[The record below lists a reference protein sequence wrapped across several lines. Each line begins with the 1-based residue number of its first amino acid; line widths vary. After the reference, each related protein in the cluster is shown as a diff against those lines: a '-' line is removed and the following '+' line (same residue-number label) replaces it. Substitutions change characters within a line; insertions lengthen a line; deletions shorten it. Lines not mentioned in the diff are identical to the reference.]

1 MDPPRFAFSRAGKSS
16 AVSSDIAFSVSA
28 LDETALAT
36 YLRAHE
42 AGSRAAEGM
51 AKRLVGGND
60 LDSAAKAVLRTFIVE
75 IRVERAHLTSLLE
88 QLERDESLMHR
99 GFQAAAMVADMAGK
113 VAAMA
118 SPKPFSELE
127 ALAVG
132 VWGKRLLWGA
142 LRELAVIDERIAE
155 LPLDALTEQA
165 ERQEVELLRLRS
177 DAVLGSLTSRPS

>member
-1 MDPPRFAFSRAGKSS
+1 
-16 AVSSDIAFSVSA
+16 VSSDIAFSVSS

-36 YLRAHE
+36 YLQAHE

-51 AKRLVGGND
+51 AKRLVDAND
-60 LDSAAKAVLRTFIVE
+60 LDTAAKAVLRTFIVE

-88 QLERDESLMHR
+88 RLDRDESLMHR

-118 SPKPFSELE
+118 SPKPLSELE

-142 LRELAVIDERIAE
+142 LRELAAIDERIAE

-165 ERQEVELLRLRS
+165 ERQEVEMLRLRS
-177 DAVLGSLTSRPS
+177 DTVLRSLTSRPS

>member
-1 MDPPRFAFSRAGKSS
+1 MSS
-16 AVSSDIAFSVSA
+16 EITFDIAA
-28 LDETALAT
+28 LDEPALAT
-36 YLRAHE
+36 YLQAHE

-51 AKRLVGGND
+51 AKQLIERND
-60 LDSAAKAVLRTFIVE
+60 VEGDARAFLRTFIVE

-88 QLERDESLMHR
+88 RLARDESLMHR
-99 GFQAAAMVADMAGK
+99 GFQAAAMVADMAGR

-142 LRELAVIDERIAE
+142 LIELSVIDERIAE

-177 DAVLGSLTSRPS
+177 DAVLGSLTSRP